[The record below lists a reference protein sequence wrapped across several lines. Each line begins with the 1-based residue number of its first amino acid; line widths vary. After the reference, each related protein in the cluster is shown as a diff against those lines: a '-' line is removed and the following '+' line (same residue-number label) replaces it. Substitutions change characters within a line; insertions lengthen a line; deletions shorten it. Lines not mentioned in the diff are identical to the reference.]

1 MGAIPSH
8 ALFGTNLSS
17 STPKTEGSSG
27 SGPSTGRSPSLGHIM
42 FVPEMEEVRVS
53 AIVSKRGYLN
63 LLEQKI
69 KVNFE
74 KWLNFQYHTSYTY
87 NRD

>member
-74 KWLNFQYHTSYTY
+74 KWLNFQYHTSY

>member
-17 STPKTEGSSG
+17 STPKTEGSNG

-74 KWLNFQYHTSYTY
+74 RMNDFSWP
-87 NRD
+87 